1 MKDVLS
7 TKTVKRNEVLRH
19 MQLDRRKK
27 IYKAIKDNILSLKNV
42 LDVSDEEEKKLV
54 IKEIKKLSKIQN
66 YFLDKNQD

>member
-27 IYKAIKDNILSLKNV
+27 IYKAINDYILSLKNV